1 MPGER
6 RNARSFS
13 MDKVIGLACT
23 RRSTP
28 MRRSAKPP
36 SRNERS
42 HEMPWRHLK
51 VIEGERG
58 DDLVT
63 TLLRAIDMARS
74 SRSTTTVYLLK
85 MALLNEGIRLAADLA
100 PDSIQDSP
108 PNAAESFLASF
119 STRDLDP

>member
-1 MPGER
+1 
-6 RNARSFS
+6 
-13 MDKVIGLACT
+13 
-23 RRSTP
+23 
-28 MRRSAKPP
+28 
-36 SRNERS
+36 
-42 HEMPWRHLK
+42 MPWRHLK

>member
-1 MPGER
+1 MVKG
-6 RNARSFS
+6 S
-13 MDKVIGLACT
+13 GLACT
-23 RRSTP
+23 RRSMP
-28 MRRSAKPP
+28 MRRSAKPA
-36 SRNERS
+36 SRNARS

-100 PDSIQDSP
+100 PDSMANPPANPVESFVASFAIQDL
-108 PNAAESFLASF
+108 EQ
-119 STRDLDP
+119 

>member
-1 MPGER
+1 MV
-6 RNARSFS
+6 
-13 MDKVIGLACT
+13 KVSGLACT

-36 SRNERS
+36 SRNARS
-42 HEMPWRHLK
+42 HELPWHPLT
-51 VIEGERG
+51 VIEGDRG

-74 SRSTTTVYLLK
+74 SRSSTTVYLLK

-100 PDSIQDSP
+100 PDSSANP
-108 PNAAESFLASF
+108 LPNAAENFVTSFL
-119 STRDLDP
+119 TRNLEQ

>member
-1 MPGER
+1 M
-6 RNARSFS
+6 A
-13 MDKVIGLACT
+13 KVSGLACS

-36 SRNERS
+36 SRNARTPET
-42 HEMPWRHLK
+42 PWRHLK

-58 DDLVT
+58 DDLAP

-100 PDSIQDSP
+100 PDSLEDPRSH
-108 PNAAESFLASF
+108 AAESFLASF
-119 STRDLDP
+119 PTQDLE